1 MTSTSAIY
9 EERNV
14 MASHV
19 FKSDQAANAVL
30 DRYKDYL
37 RHWPVPNEQ
46 LYVQTRE
53 GNTFVVAS
61 GPRDPPP
68 VVLLHG
74 TMANAAMWIREVV
87 SWASEFRVYAVDIIG
102 DAGSSA
108 PSRPPLASDAHALWL
123 SDALDGLDVR
133 RASVIGTSLGGG
145 LALDFAIRVPQRV
158 DSLVLICPARVAD
171 KSIVWW
177 ALPLLL
183 LGSWGARKVSER
195 IVGRLPKVATEE
207 ARRFVEF
214 ADSIFKG
221 MKPRTES
228 APSVTDEQLAQLS
241 VPALV
246 LVGAK
251 DVTMDSVL
259 IKRRF
264 EQHAQDAEVLL
275 FPNARHYLGDQ
286 SHTISEFLRRV
297 HRGTTSA

>member
-1 MTSTSAIY
+1 MRAIY
-9 EERNV
+9 KSMEGKCLVLERYD
-14 MASHV
+14 A
-19 FKSDQAANAVL
+19 FLK
-30 DRYKDYL
+30 R
-37 RHWPVPNEQ
+37 WPVPNEQ

-61 GPRDPPP
+61 GPKDAPP

-87 SWASEFRVYAVDIIG
+87 SWASEFRVYAVDVIG
-102 DAGSSA
+102 DAGLSA
-108 PSRPPLASDAHALWL
+108 PSRPPLATDAHALWL
-123 SDALDGLDVR
+123 SDVLDGLGLR
-133 RASVIGTSLGGG
+133 RASIIGTSMGGG
-145 LALDFAIRVPQRV
+145 IALDFAIRVPERV
-158 DSLVLICPARVAD
+158 DSLILICPARVAD
-171 KSIVWW
+171 KSIVGW

-195 IVGRLPKVATEE
+195 ILGRLPKVDTEE
-207 ARRFVEF
+207 ARQFAEF
-214 ADSIFKG
+214 IGSIFRN

-228 APSVTDEQLAQLS
+228 APPVTDEQLAQLS
-241 VPALV
+241 VPVLV

-264 EQHAQDAEVLL
+264 EQQVRGAEVLL

>member
-1 MTSTSAIY
+1 
-9 EERNV
+9 

-19 FKSDQAANAVL
+19 FKSDQAARAVL

-37 RHWPVPNEQ
+37 RHWPVPSEQ

-61 GPRDPPP
+61 GPKDAPP

-102 DAGSSA
+102 DAGLSA

-123 SDALDGLDVR
+123 SDVLDGLRVR
-133 RASVIGTSLGGG
+133 KASVIGTSMGGG
-145 LALDFAIRVPQRV
+145 IALDFAIRVPERV
-158 DSLVLICPARVAD
+158 DSLVLMCPARVAD

-177 ALPLLL
+177 ALPMLL
-183 LGSWGARKVSER
+183 LGPWGARKVSEK
-195 IVGRLPKVATEE
+195 ILGRLPKIDTEE
-207 ARRFVEF
+207 ARQFAEF
-214 ADSIFKG
+214 SGSIFKG
-221 MKPRTES
+221 MKPRSES
-228 APSVTDEQLAQLS
+228 APSVSDEQLAQLS
-241 VPALV
+241 VPVLV
-246 LVGAK
+246 LVGAE

-264 EQHAQDAEVLL
+264 EQHVRGAEVVL
-275 FPNARHYLGDQ
+275 FPDAGHYLGDQ
-286 SHTISEFLRRV
+286 SHTISGFLRRV
-297 HRGTTSA
+297 LDNA